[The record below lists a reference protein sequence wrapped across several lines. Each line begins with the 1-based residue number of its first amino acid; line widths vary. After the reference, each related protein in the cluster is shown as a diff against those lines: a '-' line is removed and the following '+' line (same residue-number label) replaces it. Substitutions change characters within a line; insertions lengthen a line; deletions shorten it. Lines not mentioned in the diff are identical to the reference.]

1 MSAGSFTR
9 TKYESD
15 DGTILNARVQPE
27 TLTANIGGANT
38 APAGAVNGLGSAKMR
53 GGRREIGVKAR
64 RVRVVFTAGA
74 PADYKPDT
82 TLEIPILTKARYDAI
97 AIGST
102 GTYLEGTVT
111 VIGKTAESVR

>member
-9 TKYESD
+9 TKYEAD
-15 DGTILNARVQPE
+15 DGTILSARTQPE
-27 TLTANIGGANT
+27 TLLANIGGANS

-64 RVRVVFTAGA
+64 RVRVAFTTTV
-74 PADYKPDT
+74 PTNYKEDT
-82 TLEIPILTKARYDAI
+82 VLEIPILTKALYDSI
-97 AIGST
+97 SIGAT
-102 GTYLEGTVT
+102 GTYLENSVT